1 MHILSFF
8 YLWWKDNLVKRQ
20 KVSKYYEIDCHENF
34 LLLFMFLLT
43 VPIAKNC
50 YIWVEMH
57 FIFLKSMLKQTW
69 RSFNTNFWPEQFLFK
84 TVSKALEL
92 PKLSKK
98 TSLEGSE
105 ASWKDDIVF
114 RNNHSQN
121 ISDKLSFS
129 CEITRYIYIYIY
141 IYIQY
146 TYETLEFKV
155 NLLYVINMSHR
166 RFRVNLHFIIAWM
179 SRNFVLKTGGMGYL
193 KFRWQQQDE
202 LSEFESRCCHSK

>member
-50 YIWVEMH
+50 HIWVEMH

-69 RSFNTNFWPEQFLFK
+69 KSFNTNFWPEQFLFK

-141 IYIQY
+141 IYIHI
-146 TYETLEFKV
+146 
-155 NLLYVINMSHR
+155 YV
-166 RFRVNLHFIIAWM
+166 
-179 SRNFVLKTGGMGYL
+179 
-193 KFRWQQQDE
+193 
-202 LSEFESRCCHSK
+202 